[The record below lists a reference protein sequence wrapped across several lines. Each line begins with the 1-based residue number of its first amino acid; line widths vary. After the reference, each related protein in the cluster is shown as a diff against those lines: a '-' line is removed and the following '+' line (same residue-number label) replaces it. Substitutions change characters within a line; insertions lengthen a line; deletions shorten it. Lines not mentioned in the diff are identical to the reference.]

1 MPFYRIFHASAEET
15 DKIEDL
21 FPALSR
27 IHGSDR
33 AKVVD
38 AFCSVWRCGGYESLA
53 DAPFSRHNTHYRL
66 VDHINEVVDVGMWY
80 RDYALERFRD
90 DWARDLDEQLLLELL
105 LLHDVD
111 KFLLLANEELERSVA
126 HGVLAGL
133 MLNELDIDERV
144 VKLVICHSPS
154 YHRHVVDPIAMCLH
168 YADLFSCDHIH
179 MIGGREPF
187 FVR

>member
-1 MPFYRIFHASAEET
+1 MSIYRICHATDDEAE
-15 DKIEDL
+15 KIEQL
-21 FPALSR
+21 IPAISQVK
-27 IHGSDR
+27 GPDR
-33 AKVVD
+33 AKIVD
-38 AFCSVWRCGGYESLA
+38 AFCSVWRCSGYESLA

-80 RDYALERFRD
+80 RDFALARFSD
-90 DWARDLDEQLLLELL
+90 DWAQGLDEQLLLELL
-105 LLHDVD
+105 LLHDID
-111 KFLLLANEELERSVA
+111 KFMLLADEGLEKTIA

-133 MLNELDIDERV
+133 LLNELGFDERV

-154 YHRHVVDPIAMCLH
+154 YHMHIADPMAMCLH

-179 MIGGREPF
+179 MVVGREPF